1 MLTKPISRRDLHK
14 RIGLALAFSLTAP
27 AAFRPTA
34 ATAGGQIRTITHAL
48 GTTQVPGTPSR
59 VVALEFSFVQ
69 ALDALGMAPVG
80 ITDDDQP
87 KRIEQLLGKKID
99 YSSVGTRL
107 EPNLELVSALAPDL
121 IIADEVRHSAIY
133 QQLSAIAPTIVLNSW
148 EGSYEVIKTSVVT
161 IADALGEK
169 EKGKQVIAAH
179 EAVIAGL
186 VAKIPTGETRR
197 FLLAVANPD
206 SMSLHTSASFT
217 GSVFKAMGLTPAI
230 DSTDPVESGAG
241 IERLVAVNPDVL
253 LVATDAGGT
262 VFDQWK
268 SNTAFTNISAARAG
282 TVFEVNRNQFS
293 RFRGL
298 ATAEMIAREILAKV
312 YQAG

>member
-1 MLTKPISRRDLHK
+1 MSVFDIPLSRRQF
-14 RIGLALAFSLTAP
+14 GLLLSACAAAAAPGIALAEDAK
-27 AAFRPTA
+27 
-34 ATAGGQIRTITHAL
+34 RTITHEL
-48 GTTQVPGTPSR
+48 GTTEISGKPQR

-69 ALDALGMAPVG
+69 ALDALDVVPVG
-80 ITDDDQP
+80 ITDDNQP

-99 YSSVGTRL
+99 FSSVGTRL
-107 EPNLELVSALAPDL
+107 EPNLELVAALTPDL
-121 IIADEVRHSAIY
+121 IIADELRHSAIY
-133 QQLSAIAPTIVLNSW
+133 EQLSAIAPTIVLNSW

-169 EKGKQVIAAH
+169 QKGEQALAAH

-186 VAKIPTGETRR
+186 VAKIPAGEKRR

-230 DSTDPVESGAG
+230 DSTDAVESGAG
-241 IERLVAVNPDVL
+241 LERVIAVNPDVL

-268 SNTAFTNISAARAG
+268 GNSAFTNISAVKAG
-282 TVFEVNRNQFS
+282 TIYEVDRNQFS

-298 ATAEMIAREILAKV
+298 STAEMIAREILSKV
-312 YQAG
+312 YKAG